1 MKYSFLILGFLIS
14 FHTQTHAQQSNVT
27 FQSKDLQLISQR
39 YTGSTANWPLV
50 IEVATHNISENSFTL
65 EAADVL
71 QLQNFATFSMLVNEQ
86 KTRISQLINNG
97 ATVFATEQYAVV
109 KDIINKHYAAVDE
122 GQLEAAITHAQNL
135 LDEVDLLETTLMENR
150 VVDVQAQLSK
160 RKGQVDKK
168 AGLLGSWTDAFLGD
182 LFKQAD
188 GIRTMIE
195 SYATLSFTDGSDIQI
210 NPNTVAV
217 IRKSRIDKL
226 NDASDTE
233 ITLEDGGLL
242 AKLSSAGKQKSTF
255 VLNAGP
261 SRTELKTQNFYA
273 EADGPEMAKLSN
285 YDGEAIINSNNVT
298 ISIQK
303 NEGTIVEEG
312 KDPLQPVKLLPAPTL
327 TWLSADTVIN
337 KENLF
342 FSYLD
347 IEGAVSYKV
356 QYSSSPNFDQQLTE
370 VTTSETTIN
379 IPNLPLGMTYVR
391 VQATDQLGLR
401 GPYSKTAR
409 IIRTTDNKPPPV
421 FVDNMNDNIILTT
434 QENLAL
440 EGVTE
445 PDAILTINGNKASVF
460 SSGRFSYPLSDLSGE
475 TELKLISKD
484 PSGNQSETTLTVVRL
499 TEDVLFDFNIGR
511 QSALTTTVVSEG
523 STTFSATA
531 YPGLK
536 ITITNQQQTRTIVT
550 DKEGRWGT
558 KISLI
563 PGDLTISFDDIST
576 EQTFISKSFKVEGI

>member
-1 MKYSFLILGFLIS
+1 MKVSLLTLILYAS
-14 FHTQTHAQQSNVT
+14 FSLSSYAQQSTVT
-27 FQSKDLQLISQR
+27 FPAKDLQLISQR
-39 YTGSTANWPLV
+39 YTGSTVNWPLV
-50 IEVATHNISENSFTL
+50 IEAATHNIGENSFTL
-65 EAADVL
+65 EAAAVL
-71 QLQNFATFSMLVNEQ
+71 ELQNFAAFSVQVNEQ

-97 ATVFATEQYAVV
+97 ATVFATDQYAVV
-109 KDIINKHYAAVDE
+109 KDVVDKHYAAVDE
-122 GQLEAAITHAQNL
+122 GQLETAIIHAQDL
-135 LDEVDLLETTLMENR
+135 IEQVDLLETILAENR

-168 AGLLGSWTDAFLGD
+168 EGLLGTWTDAFLGD

-188 GIRTMIE
+188 GIRTMVE
-195 SYATLSFTDGSDIQI
+195 SYATLSFTDGSDIQV

-242 AKLSSAGKQKSTF
+242 AKLSAAGKQRSTF

-273 EADGPEMAKLSN
+273 EADGPEIAKLSN

-303 NEGTIVEEG
+303 NEGTVVEEG

-327 TWLSADTVIN
+327 TWVSADTVVN
-337 KENLF
+337 DEDLL
-342 FSYLD
+342 FSYRE
-347 IEGAVSYKV
+347 IEGAVSYNV
-356 QYSSSPNFDQQLTE
+356 QYSSSPNFDQQITE
-370 VTTSETTIN
+370 VNTQETTVN
-379 IPNLPLGMTYVR
+379 IQDLPMGMTFVR

-421 FVDNMNDNIILTT
+421 FVDHINENLILTT
-434 QENLAL
+434 DEAYTL

-445 PDAILTINGNKASVF
+445 PNALLTIDGVRVKVLP
-460 SSGRFSYPLSDLSGE
+460 SGRFSHSLTDLSGE
-475 TELKLISKD
+475 MNLKLIAKD
-484 PSGNQSETTLTVVRL
+484 PSGNQSETEVTVVRL
-499 TEDVLFDFNIGR
+499 SEEMLFDFNIGR
-511 QSALTTTVVSEG
+511 TNALQTSEVSSEN
-523 STTFSATA
+523 TTFSSVA
-531 YPGLK
+531 YPGMK
-536 ITITNQQQTRTIVT
+536 IVITNQQQTRTIAT
-550 DKEGRWGT
+550 DKQGRWGT

-563 PGDLTISFDDIST
+563 PGDLTISFVSSRTD
-576 EQTFISKSFKVEGI
+576 QTFISKSFKVGDL